1 MQDDKSISENGED
14 MDEHVIEAL
23 GKTKVVVRDGKVV
36 KVGEPKIS
44 YCPLFDK
51 HRGIKEI
58 TPETVKKNI
67 EFRIQDFGMCTPE
80 RKLRM
85 KDFLSFGVSETL
97 GTLLDEHMIDCAVIV
112 SEGCGTTI
120 VEDPELVQ
128 GMAGRIS
135 AFLSTSPVEKIIVT
149 VGPQNVLNPKTAE
162 INQIKGVLKAVKM
175 GYKNIAVS
183 VVSAGDAK
191 KLRGIEKENEGVNIY
206 IFAAHVTEMSKDE
219 AGELFDYADVVTS
232 CASRYIREVG
242 DKRKSF
248 TAGASIPIYGVTE
261 AGEKFL
267 KKRIEKIGGL
277 KDKPNAKLP
286 DPLI

>member
-1 MQDDKSISENGED
+1 

-23 GKTKVVVRDGKVV
+23 GKTRVVVRDGKVV
-36 KVGEPKIS
+36 EVGEPKIN

-58 TPETVKKNI
+58 TSEAVRKNI

-97 GTLLDEHMIDCAVIV
+97 GTLLDEGMIDCAVIV
-112 SEGCGTTI
+112 SEGCGTVI
-120 VEDPELVQ
+120 VTDPKFVQ

-135 AFLSTSPVEKIIVT
+135 AFLSTSPITQIIDT
-149 VGPQNVLNPKTAE
+149 VGPENVLNPKTAE
-162 INQIKGVLKAVKM
+162 INQAKGVLKAIEM
-175 GYKNIAVS
+175 GYRNIAVS
-183 VVSAGDAK
+183 VVSAEDSK
-191 KLRGIEKENEGVNIY
+191 TLRDIEKEHDGVNIY
-206 IFAAHVTEMSKDE
+206 IFAAHVSEMSRKE
-219 AGELFDYADVVTS
+219 AEELFDHADIVTG
-232 CASRYIREVG
+232 CASLHVREMG
-242 DKRKSF
+242 EERKIF

-261 AGEKFL
+261 SGEKFL
-267 KKRIEKIGGL
+267 KRRIEKIGGL
-277 KDKPNAKLP
+277 KDKPNAKIP

>member
-1 MQDDKSISENGED
+1 

-23 GKTKVVVRDGKVV
+23 GKTRIVIREGKVV
-36 KVGEPKIS
+36 EVGEPRIN

-58 TPETVKKNI
+58 TPEAAQKNI
-67 EFRIQDFGMCTPE
+67 EFRIKDFGMCTPE

-97 GTLLDEHMIDCAVIV
+97 GTLLDENIIDCAVIV
-112 SEGCGTTI
+112 SEGCGTVI
-120 VEDPELVQ
+120 VTEPELVQ

-135 AFLSTSPVEKIIVT
+135 SFLSTSPITKIIDT
-149 VGPQNVLNPKTAE
+149 VGPENVLNPETAE
-162 INQIKGVLKAVKM
+162 INQIEGVLKAIKT

-183 VVSAGDAK
+183 VISAEDSK
-191 KLRGIEKENEGVNIY
+191 TLREIEKEHEGVNIY
-206 IFAAHVTEMSKDE
+206 IFAAHVSGMSKEE
-219 AGELFDYADVVTS
+219 AEELFNYADIITG
-232 CASRYIREVG
+232 CASKHIRKVG
-242 DKRKSF
+242 EKRKIF

-267 KKRIEKIGGL
+267 KRRIEKIGGL
-277 KDKPNAKLP
+277 KNKPNAKIP

>member
-1 MQDDKSISENGED
+1 

-23 GKTKVVVRDGKVV
+23 GKTRVVVRDGKVV
-36 KVGEPKIS
+36 EVGEPKIS

-58 TPETVKKNI
+58 TSETVRKNI

-97 GTLLDEHMIDCAVIV
+97 GTLLDEDLIDCAVIV
-112 SEGCGTTI
+112 SEGCGTVI
-120 VEDPELVQ
+120 VTDPEFVQ

-135 AFLSTSPVEKIIVT
+135 AFLSTSPIIQIIDT
-149 VGPQNVLNPKTAE
+149 VGPENVLNPKTAE
-162 INQIKGVLKAVKM
+162 INQAKGVLKAIEM
-175 GYKNIAVS
+175 GYRNIAVS
-183 VVSAGDAK
+183 VVSAEDSK
-191 KLRGIEKENEGVNIY
+191 TLRDIEKEHDGVNIY
-206 IFAAHVTEMSKDE
+206 IFAAHVSEMSRKE
-219 AGELFDYADVVTS
+219 AEELFDHADIVTG
-232 CASRYIREVG
+232 CASLHVREMG
-242 DKRKSF
+242 EERKIF

-261 AGEKFL
+261 SGEKFL
-267 KKRIEKIGGL
+267 KRRIEKIGGL
-277 KDKPNAKLP
+277 KDKPNAKIP